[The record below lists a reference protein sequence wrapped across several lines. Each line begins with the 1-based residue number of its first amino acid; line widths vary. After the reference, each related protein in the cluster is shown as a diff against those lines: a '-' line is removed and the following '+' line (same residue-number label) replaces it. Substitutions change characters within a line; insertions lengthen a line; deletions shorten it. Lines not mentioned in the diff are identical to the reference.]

1 MKHQNANITR
11 NVSCVPG
18 LPVHA
23 LGSTKAHSVHGIQP
37 TGDAP
42 NPQDDEWS
50 PYLVGGWA
58 LHIWKMMEWVT
69 VGMMTFPKKWKV
81 LKAMFQSTNQVL
93 LLVGGKRLVTF
104 GVLVESPWEAWAQ
117 HLGFKFIQPAKS
129 MQDMKEQGVQVTNSV
144 VFLGLL
150 VITPL
155 LHMPI
160 CDILGMC
167 CARQSSARTS
177 NLFLLV
183 CGLLSCLKMMEMERV
198 ARRLKPKN
206 PTHGCWCCFIKCVT
220 EYWFNMTIKS
230 FLIHARI
237 FTRGFDDDLAVSKTG
252 YVNIPGTDSHY
263 PTLSCFDPLAS
274 GFTMFYPLKFPP
286 PFGPLRWL
294 SCGLSFS
301 LDRHFAWETADT
313 QTDTLQFT
321 TSNDQHSH
329 CKIWQVVI
337 RCVETFEVQLSH
349 STEAMSLEAQAI

>member
-23 LGSTKAHSVHGIQP
+23 GSTKARSVHGIQP

-104 GVLVESPWEAWAQ
+104 GVLVESPWEAWAR

-183 CGLLSCLKMMEMERV
+183 CGLLSCLKMMERERV

-220 EYWFNMTIKS
+220 EYWFNIRRPRPSPRQGRRLGPPEVWNLLCHGHGTKPCCS
-230 FLIHARI
+230 SVAACPLPAHSPLLLGRSSLPFASLQTLNTLR
-237 FTRGFDDDLAVSKTG
+237 RGIRLPGFKHLKLLKPSRSLAAASTK
-252 YVNIPGTDSHY
+252 PSDHQ
-263 PTLSCFDPLAS
+263 PLLFQGCS
-274 GFTMFYPLKFPP
+274 L
-286 PFGPLRWL
+286 PFA
-294 SCGLSFS
+294 C
-301 LDRHFAWETADT
+301 T
-313 QTDTLQFT
+313 
-321 TSNDQHSH
+321 
-329 CKIWQVVI
+329 
-337 RCVETFEVQLSH
+337 
-349 STEAMSLEAQAI
+349 

>member
-1 MKHQNANITR
+1 MTSPSCRLERLLMQIGGQTIETDIRRRMGRRCRRMGGRWQN
-11 NVSCVPG
+11 
-18 LPVHA
+18 
-23 LGSTKAHSVHGIQP
+23 
-37 TGDAP
+37 
-42 NPQDDEWS
+42 
-50 PYLVGGWA
+50 
-58 LHIWKMMEWVT
+58 
-69 VGMMTFPKKWKV
+69 PKKIPSQTATQNKSNEQSEEKRGQNSTGSRNTTVSRATKTKEIRPQEIRHKRDRLKDWLHEPLRSGKQISFV
-81 LKAMFQSTNQVL
+81 L
-93 LLVGGKRLVTF
+93 R
-104 GVLVESPWEAWAQ
+104 
-117 HLGFKFIQPAKS
+117 
-129 MQDMKEQGVQVTNSV
+129 
-144 VFLGLL
+144 
-150 VITPL
+150 ITPL
-155 LHMPI
+155 LHMRI

-206 PTHGCWCCFIKCVT
+206 PTHGFWCCFIKCVT

-263 PTLSCFDPLAS
+263 LTLSCFDPLAS

-301 LDRHFAWETADT
+301 LDRHFAWETAGT